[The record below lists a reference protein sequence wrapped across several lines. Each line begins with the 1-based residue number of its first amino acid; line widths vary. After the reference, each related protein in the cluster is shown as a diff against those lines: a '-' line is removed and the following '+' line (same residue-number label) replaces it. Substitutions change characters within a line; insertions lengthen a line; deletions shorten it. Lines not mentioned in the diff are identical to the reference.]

1 MEYKICR
8 TCKETFPNNEHFF
21 KWESRKNNTLKHH
34 CKDCFYKKAKVY
46 RETFKQRKLNGDTKD
61 FFKMTETSLEQK
73 EALLFKALKVIYAN
87 AFGQLLTKE
96 EYDKLKV
103 VK

>member
-34 CKDCFYKKAKVY
+34 CKGCFYKKAKVY

-61 FFKMTETSLEQK
+61 YVMAEIGPEQK
-73 EALLFKALKVIYAN
+73 EALLFKALRVIYAR
-87 AFGQLLTKE
+87 AFDQLLTKE
-96 EYDKLKV
+96 EYDKLKI

>member
-1 MEYKICR
+1 
-8 TCKETFPNNEHFF
+8 
-21 KWESRKNNTLKHH
+21 
-34 CKDCFYKKAKVY
+34 
-46 RETFKQRKLNGDTKD
+46 
-61 FFKMTETSLEQK
+61 MTETSLEQK